1 MVALVF
7 ANRFY
12 SATAGSKVPVTAD
25 VSQPA
30 TDQQPVTEAESF
42 VTSPTI
48 DTNSEFFF
56 GSGDGSSGYYAA
68 ELPETDDHGEIPYA
82 MPASMFGV
90 WISTASAILIGIPR
104 WMNLQPTMQN
114 LDQ

>member
-7 ANRFY
+7 GKPFH
-12 SATAGSKVPVTAD
+12 SAMADSKAPVTAD
-25 VSQPA
+25 VSQPVA
-30 TDQQPVTEAESF
+30 DQGLATEAVSF

-68 ELPETDDHGEIPYA
+68 EPPEPRLALVRYERMPYE
-82 MPASMFGV
+82 
-90 WISTASAILIGIPR
+90 
-104 WMNLQPTMQN
+104 NLEPVKVHDSNTVVVTLGQF
-114 LDQ
+114 